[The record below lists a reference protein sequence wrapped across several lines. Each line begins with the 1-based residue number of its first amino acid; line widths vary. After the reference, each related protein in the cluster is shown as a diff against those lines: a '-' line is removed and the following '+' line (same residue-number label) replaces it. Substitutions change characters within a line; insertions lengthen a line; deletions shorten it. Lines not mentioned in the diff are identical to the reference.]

1 MIATECDREPEVID
15 AVRSGRWP
23 ERCDGELRSHVSE
36 CAICTDIVAVAHAL
50 QEEHEFA
57 RREARI
63 PPAGRIW
70 WRAEMRARQE
80 AARRATQPITV
91 VQGLTGACAA
101 GLIFALVE
109 LVWLRFSQSLDVVG
123 RLKQFISDGQI
134 ELFSQAAFIP
144 QVGWQL
150 AIALV
155 ACCILTPLALYL
167 AFTKQ

>member
-1 MIATECDREPEVID
+1 MTECDREPDVID
-15 AVRSGRWP
+15 AVTSGRWP
-23 ERCDGELRSHVSE
+23 ERCEGELRGHVAG
-36 CAICTDIVAVAHAL
+36 CAICADVVAVANAL

-57 RREARI
+57 RREARV
-63 PPAGRIW
+63 PPAGRVW

-91 VQGLTGACAA
+91 VQGLAGACAA

-109 LVWLRFSQSLDVVG
+109 LVWLRFSQSLDVVE
-123 RLKQFISDGQI
+123 RLKQFVSDGQI
-134 ELFSQAAFIP
+134 GLAFQSALIP

-167 AFTKQ
+167 ALSKQ